1 MFDKVK
7 KRQNDKNIH
16 VECLG
21 TLLHVFEVR
30 DERVYNIKLKGQN

>member
-21 TLLHVFEVR
+21 LCYMFLKFG